1 MLRPALTILIGT
13 VLALLMAFAAL
24 FIVVPIVGKGGQ
36 GIAQAVAVLVF
47 AGMLVF
53 VVTSVVR
60 ARRPAEGEQED

>member
-36 GIAQAVAVLVF
+36 GIAQAVGVLVF

-60 ARRPAEGEQED
+60 ARRLAEGEQED